1 MFRHRTFVAERK
13 VQPPFLSRSRLYTVP
28 IPVLRTDGGMS
39 IDRLPMWNVE
49 GLFLFIVCLAGPRQ
63 WLASNWAINMSPC
76 TSTGRVI
83 HLL

>member
-63 WLASNWAINMSPC
+63 WLAAS
-76 TSTGRVI
+76 
-83 HLL
+83 